1 MKAISS
7 KVELSAEMNVR
18 ARKKLIFEMQKDA
31 ILFAEYDQNMDRKID
46 FGEFLA
52 LQPKDVRDAFGAE
65 EIRVWFDAADVD
77 RDGTL
82 SIFEFFR
89 WSAAK
94 ASKRHGAE
102 MLESAFHV
110 YDKDSTGHLDAIEF
124 EKVCTDLGF
133 GSVSYEIF
141 SALDSDGSGTVAYGE
156 LVSDSTP
163 TPSHDCASD
172 PDPVDTTGWIIQG
185 RDAPHVQS
193 ELQKLLH
200 ESGLLVVDLM
210 KVFEKDMSYEIDSME
225 FFTTMR
231 ERLGFRGE
239 KRVLDAVFKN
249 LDDDGNGVIG
259 YDELYEFIRG
269 RKHSLDERHFN
280 RAVGKLVPE
289 PQLDVKTGLEVRPS
303 LEEIAWDPEALR
315 ILIKQMLG
323 RCNLAPTHLLRAWDG
338 TEVRNGSSGLTRVT
352 FATHV
357 RELLRDEDDD
367 LWVSEVAPV
376 ADATFDIILKAV
388 RGGNMLQKV
397 GIVHLVLWLN
407 VPPGRVALPL
417 KTRGELKRM
426 RARRLDMAAPAPST
440 KSHVDLSA
448 RAREAIEHAA
458 ARAKDI
464 AQAKA
469 ASEVRHGVTP
479 LRRNGLPPLQ
489 RWEVPRSLEPPPKP
503 SRAGL
508 MPASAS
514 ADALVPRCEET
525 KATQPLVWP
534 GQWRRHRLVGTSA
547 GHPWCA
553 PAGTSG
559 HNLGRW
565 FPTDGPMPKVHRPS
579 TVRLHA
585 RSMPSSLAPLS
596 PPQQRLAKTAPAT
609 EQAAFHE
616 TRANLAQ
623 NLTREATKDMTSE
636 KLPRELKADGPK
648 EGRPKQSSPRCVS
661 PTIIAQQRDCITEVV
676 VAQGLQSHPAKPLQW
691 VSSKP
696 NDQKGDGASRPQADT
711 DADREPAIIGGSS
724 SIRFFSLPAPLRA
737 NSRMDSL
744 AAELV
749 GVPSAS
755 EAEVRELSEACNAR
769 MLDLV
774 GYDPTKAAWFKFY
787 RRVDSDQSGRID
799 FKEFRH
805 MLRVELQLSP
815 KVMDDY
821 RLKTVWVALDVDSSG
836 YISAGEFGSF
846 MNRGDRVLNEA
857 KDYALATPEL
867 QRLQQRLHFQP
878 STASGR

>member
-31 ILFAEYDQNMDRKID
+31 ILFAEYDQN
-46 FGEFLA
+46 
-52 LQPKDVRDAFGAE
+52 KDVRDAFGAE